1 VSAADYANANPP
13 YVSPRAPYGFS
24 AMTFL
29 ESIKRS
35 GSFRDQLG
43 QWLKRLKEESTAQK
57 SAEAKA

>member
-1 VSAADYANANPP
+1 
-13 YVSPRAPYGFS
+13 
-24 AMTFL
+24 MTFL